1 MNVRRLFRRSAS
13 LRKNRRR
20 NAALDQHQPLAR
32 LQKLEDRSLL
42 AGNVTA
48 QMIGQTAF
56 VTGDSADNNT
66 QILVDNGNVVVRG
79 LDGTTINGSTDDF
92 VLATGTSL
100 PGSLIA
106 SFGDGNDTFTLDGI
120 SVGRHAWIAGGNGND
135 SLAVMGSSTIGFNL
149 RMDGNAGDDVLS
161 VQDSTVTGTP
171 TLVGGIGNDMI
182 IMSNSI
188 AGNNL
193 TIFAGAGND
202 DVVVDDSQ
210 VGVDTRVFGQQG
222 DDDIVFRNAT
232 LFDDVFIYAGAGSDI
247 VLFDSTAVGDKS
259 WIFGQSGTDNISYTG
274 TTQFADRTRVFGGGG
289 ADNIEAEAGVIFDG
303 FRMRSFSGTT
313 VDATAISTRITDA
326 TTGALAAAEAAI
338 AQFDPRL
345 TLAVDNTTVSET
357 AGDGAATLTVTRV
370 DSAGDLEVT
379 LTSSDT
385 TRLVPASTTVTIPDG
400 QTSATVL
407 LNAVD
412 TAANTADGTVTIT
425 ASATGLNDST
435 VDVTVTNSATE
446 TLTLTSDTNTVDE
459 DTGDATTLG
468 VANSI
473 VLTATRTGDTT
484 NALTVSLA
492 ADVAGEFDVPP
503 SLIIPAGST
512 SANVTVP
519 TVVDADVEADQPV
532 VFTASATGFTDG
544 TATVTVIDNDSNRL
558 TVSFA
563 APTIT
568 ETGADASTS
577 VVVSR
582 NTDTTDALEIT
593 VTSQDA
599 GSVTFGGAGSIVTT
613 IPAGASSVNVAIDG
627 VPEDIDDGDLQ
638 VAITAS
644 ATGFTSGSDTIF
656 ATDDDDPALSIT
668 LASGSSF
675 AENSGAGSIPV
686 TVERNTT
693 DNTADLQFD
702 VAITGDARLGG
713 TTTGTIPAGQSSV
726 IIFLDAIDNNVVDQP
741 ADGTGT
747 VSVSAT
753 NFAGASADITIT
765 NDDVATIQLSPESFS
780 VSEAAG
786 AGGATVTV
794 SRTDTTL
801 AEVVN
806 LVSSNTG
813 LISSPGS
820 VTFAVGEASKT
831 VPLDI
836 IDNDLFA
843 ANEDVILTLSG
854 TGHPDVTASVG
865 IVNDEILSL
874 TTDTSS
880 NTTAESV
887 NALITKDSTFTI
899 TGQTTPG
906 ATVQLDTNGDAGFD
920 ENSVIADGNGDFSFT
935 VPLVN
940 NASNLGLNPIQVR
953 ALIPAENVSTVSSL
967 INVHFAEGTVVRF
980 QTNQDLDNSGNND
993 FYDVELLDTDA
1004 PITVANFLSYVND
1017 GSYEDM
1023 FVHRSPANFVIQGGG
1038 FTVDDGTV
1046 TPVTTQPAIQNEFNA
1061 NNSNVR
1067 GTLSMAQLSGQPNSG
1082 TSQWFVNIVNNTFLD
1097 NAQHTVFGRVIG
1109 DGIQVADAINSLSIF
1124 DLAESTGQGALGE
1137 TPLSESPFT
1146 PLTGTV
1152 AFATDSATLT
1162 GTGTQFTTDLTVG
1175 DLIQVGG
1182 TTVGVTAVIS
1192 DTEITID
1199 TTANADES
1207 GVAIS
1212 RFDAPS
1218 DDEYVVFS
1226 NIGEILDGV

>member
-1 MNVRRLFRRSAS
+1 MTYR
-13 LRKNRRR
+13 
-20 NAALDQHQPLAR
+20 
-32 LQKLEDRSLL
+32 E
-42 AGNVTA
+42 
-48 QMIGQTAF
+48 
-56 VTGDSADNNT
+56 
-66 QILVDNGNVVVRG
+66 
-79 LDGTTINGSTDDF
+79 
-92 VLATGTSL
+92 
-100 PGSLIA
+100 
-106 SFGDGNDTFTLDGI
+106 
-120 SVGRHAWIAGGNGND
+120 
-135 SLAVMGSSTIGFNL
+135 
-149 RMDGNAGDDVLS
+149 
-161 VQDSTVTGTP
+161 
-171 TLVGGIGNDMI
+171 
-182 IMSNSI
+182 
-188 AGNNL
+188 
-193 TIFAGAGND
+193 
-202 DVVVDDSQ
+202 
-210 VGVDTRVFGQQG
+210 
-222 DDDIVFRNAT
+222 
-232 LFDDVFIYAGAGSDI
+232 
-247 VLFDSTAVGDKS
+247 
-259 WIFGQSGTDNISYTG
+259 
-274 TTQFADRTRVFGGGG
+274 
-289 ADNIEAEAGVIFDG
+289 
-303 FRMRSFSGTT
+303 
-313 VDATAISTRITDA
+313 
-326 TTGALAAAEAAI
+326 
-338 AQFDPRL
+338 
-345 TLAVDNTTVSET
+345 
-357 AGDGAATLTVTRV
+357 
-370 DSAGDLEVT
+370 
-379 LTSSDT
+379 
-385 TRLVPASTTVTIPDG
+385 
-400 QTSATVL
+400 
-407 LNAVD
+407 
-412 TAANTADGTVTIT
+412 
-425 ASATGLNDST
+425 
-435 VDVTVTNSATE
+435 
-446 TLTLTSDTNTVDE
+446 
-459 DTGDATTLG
+459 
-468 VANSI
+468 
-473 VLTATRTGDTT
+473 
-484 NALTVSLA
+484 
-492 ADVAGEFDVPP
+492 
-503 SLIIPAGST
+503 
-512 SANVTVP
+512 
-519 TVVDADVEADQPV
+519 
-532 VFTASATGFTDG
+532 
-544 TATVTVIDNDSNRL
+544 NRL
-558 TVSFA
+558 
-563 APTIT
+563 
-568 ETGADASTS
+568 
-577 VVVSR
+577 
-582 NTDTTDALEIT
+582 
-593 VTSQDA
+593 
-599 GSVTFGGAGSIVTT
+599 
-613 IPAGASSVNVAIDG
+613 
-627 VPEDIDDGDLQ
+627 
-638 VAITAS
+638 
-644 ATGFTSGSDTIF
+644 
-656 ATDDDDPALSIT
+656 
-668 LASGSSF
+668 
-675 AENSGAGSIPV
+675 
-686 TVERNTT
+686 
-693 DNTADLQFD
+693 
-702 VAITGDARLGG
+702 
-713 TTTGTIPAGQSSV
+713 
-726 IIFLDAIDNNVVDQP
+726 
-741 ADGTGT
+741 
-747 VSVSAT
+747 
-753 NFAGASADITIT
+753 TIT

-843 ANEDVILTLSG
+843 ANENVILTLSG

-865 IVNDEILSL
+865 IVNDEVLSL

-906 ATVQLDTNGDAGFD
+906 ATVQLDSNGDAGFD

-940 NASNLGLNPIQVR
+940 NASNLGLNPIQIR

-1017 GSYEDM
+1017 GSYDGM

-1038 FTVDDGTV
+1038 FTVDNGTV
-1046 TPVTTQPAIQNEFNA
+1046 TPVTTQPAIQNEFNV

-1082 TSQWFVNIVNNTFLD
+1082 TSQWFVNVVNNSFLD

-1124 DLAESTGQGALGE
+1124 DLTESTGQGALGE

-1226 NIGEILDGV
+1226 NIGEILDSV